1 MVFNRF
7 ERFTF
12 FKPPAMPV
20 VYDLEAKSLEKKP
33 SLYGQKWKEGIIC
46 ETTVGFAGFTP
57 HKMWEWIEGSSPVD
71 PYARL
76 NRNIKLYEGYRVKV
90 NMNSKRTHPA
100 LRPQIEPVQ
109 YLNYE

>member
-1 MVFNRF
+1 M
-7 ERFTF
+7 
-12 FKPPAMPV
+12 
-20 VYDLEAKSLEKKP
+20 
-33 SLYGQKWKEGIIC
+33 YGQKWKEGIIC

-100 LRPQIEPVQ
+100 LRPQIVGI
-109 YLNYE
+109 YFYEIEYDNRSFWVIDGAIKVDGKILW